1 VALISIAA
9 VIAGTVL
16 ALERPGRAR
25 STLSADRAAAI
36 ENRRSGLMTWEL
48 GGGRLPVLLLHGYGS
63 SPQDWFQFVETIH
76 LPPGGRFIFPRAPE
90 TTTPP
95 EGPAGGRG
103 WWRLRL
109 DSYWRPG
116 TTIPDLSTARP
127 AALARAAREVRVLL
141 GEVGERLRPNGRP
154 AVLGGFSQGAMVA
167 AELAFRSNVK
177 LSALVLLSATP
188 VDEPS
193 WTAVMARRRGLPV
206 FIAHGRND
214 AILPFAA
221 AERLQ
226 AEMRQAGLT
235 VTWLPFTGG
244 HEIPPDVVTA
254 LNTFLAAL

>member
-1 VALISIAA
+1 VAFVSIAA
-9 VIAGTVL
+9 AIVATMFGF
-16 ALERPGRAR
+16 ERAGRAR
-25 STLSADRAAAI
+25 ASRPADRAAAI
-36 ENRRSGLMTWEL
+36 ENRRSGLMTWEI

-141 GEVGERLRPNGRP
+141 AEVRERLRPQSP

-188 VDEPS
+188 VDETS

-206 FIAHGRND
+206 FIAHGRDD

-226 AEMRQAGLT
+226 AEMRQAGLA
-235 VTWLPFTGG
+235 VTWLPFSGG

-254 LNTFLAAL
+254 LNTFLATL